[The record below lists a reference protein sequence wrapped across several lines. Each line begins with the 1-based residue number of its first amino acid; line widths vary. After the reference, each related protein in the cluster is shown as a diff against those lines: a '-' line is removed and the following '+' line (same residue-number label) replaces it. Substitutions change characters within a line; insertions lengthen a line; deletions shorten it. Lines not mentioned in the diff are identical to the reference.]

1 MANFTTEQ
9 QKQILKQYATL
20 LVKSWPNDK
29 SQLTE
34 QDLYEA
40 KKQLKGFLEVMPI
53 SPKAH
58 IGGCVNLA
66 RLINLKYGL
75 KGYKLDDFLWGID
88 SNLMRQYELLD
99 TLKETA

>member
-9 QKQILKQYATL
+9 QQQILKQYATL

-34 QDLYEA
+34 QDLYAA
-40 KKQLKGFLEVMPI
+40 KKQLNGFLEVMPI

-75 KGYKLDDFLWGID
+75 KGEPLEKFIWGID
-88 SNLMRQYELLD
+88 SKLMRQYELLD

>member
-9 QKQILKQYATL
+9 QQEIVKQYATL

-34 QDLYEA
+34 QDLYETM
-40 KKQLKGFLEVMPI
+40 KQLKGFLAVMPI

-75 KGYKLDDFLWGID
+75 KGEHLEKFIWGID

-99 TLKETA
+99 TLKEPA